1 MVRDLG
7 IALLLNFAKRPKA
20 SDLAAILYLI
30 VLYGICGGLV
40 MAAGATALLPLFW
53 PGVGGNALVVVLAPL
68 IQVILVAVLLQRRWA
83 AQSRALQL
91 RPAA

>member
-1 MVRDLG
+1 
-7 IALLLNFAKRPKA
+7 
-20 SDLAAILYLI
+20 
-30 VLYGICGGLV
+30 
-40 MAAGATALLPLFW
+40 LFW